1 MSFEEVNLQ
10 QLSRTVSHAL
20 RHQPWTYELEIDEEG
35 WADIKLLL
43 AVLRQEKSEWSNLN
57 EGDLVNMIDSS
68 PRKRHEVHNG
78 KIRALYGHS
87 VSGKLVKELAVPPK
101 DLYHGTSS
109 SAAEIISIEGL
120 KPMNRQYVHL
130 SSSKDIAE
138 QVGQRKTKQPI
149 ILEIKS
155 YEGYKAGL
163 KFYKGNHDIWLA
175 DYVSPEFI
183 VRSLII

>member
-78 KIRALYGHS
+78 KIRALYGN
-87 VSGKLVKELAVPPK
+87 
-101 DLYHGTSS
+101 GTD
-109 SAAEIISIEGL
+109 IS
-120 KPMNRQYVHL
+120 
-130 SSSKDIAE
+130 
-138 QVGQRKTKQPI
+138 
-149 ILEIKS
+149 
-155 YEGYKAGL
+155 
-163 KFYKGNHDIWLA
+163 
-175 DYVSPEFI
+175 
-183 VRSLII
+183 